1 MKRTIAIIILT
12 LMASGTIIGSYL
24 IDPTLFYSLIGIVS
38 TFFVLYW
45 CLENLR

>member
-24 IDPTLFYSLIGIVS
+24 IDPILLYSLIGVLS
-38 TFFVLYW
+38 ALFVLYW